1 MGILEDI
8 KGNTVT
14 ELTLSVPVDEVTEDI
29 HDLFKALGANRSIES
44 VHLNEDFIGDLRS
57 NTRTELLTALAS
69 LPTLK
74 EVHLADGLLM
84 VQGVGEMVVKAKSLR
99 VLSLKNIVLQGEE
112 DNFKAC
118 ERALY
123 QHPNLKEF
131 EMIDCDAALKDV
143 KLDGLETAGKK
154 CGTRSGSIADPVHVA
169 QSAKSA

>member
-14 ELTLSVPVDEVTEDI
+14 ELTMSVPVEDVTEDV
-29 HDLFKALGANRSIES
+29 HDLFQALRANRSIES

-57 NTRTELLTALAS
+57 NTRSELLTALGS

-74 EVHLADGLLM
+74 EVHLADGLIM
-84 VQGVGEMVVKAKSLR
+84 VQSVGEMVLKAKSMK
-99 VLSLKNIVLQGEE
+99 VLSLKNIVLQGE
-112 DNFKAC
+112 DHHFKAC
-118 ERALY
+118 ESALY

-143 KLDGLETAGKK
+143 KLDGLEMAGKK
-154 CGTRSGSIADPVHVA
+154 CGTRPGSIADPVHVA